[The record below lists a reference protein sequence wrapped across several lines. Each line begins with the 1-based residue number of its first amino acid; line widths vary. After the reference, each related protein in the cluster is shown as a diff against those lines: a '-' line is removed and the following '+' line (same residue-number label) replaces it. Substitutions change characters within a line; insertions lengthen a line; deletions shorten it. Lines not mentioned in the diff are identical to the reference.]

1 MRMKNSDLFARSKS
15 RYEQW
20 DATAQRNADIKRR
33 YGAGQP
39 VEQIALHYS
48 LSPNFVQRIVGAF
61 E

>member
-1 MRMKNSDLFARSKS
+1 MKHIARTQR

-33 YGAGQP
+33 YCAGQP